1 MAHFRLGRKAVKSDS
16 RTLRLAKYLS
26 AALAPP
32 PASVDWSKGI
42 AQFGM
47 MLNDSLGCCTIA
59 GIGHAIQVF
68 TANSGTEST
77 VPDARILSY
86 YESWDG
92 YVDGDPSTDN
102 GGVELDVLNAWKTDG
117 FVGHKLLAFADPAV
131 ANLTEVEQAI
141 ALFGGLYIGLS
152 VTDQVMANDNDPTIP
167 WDVTPQDSVDGGHCV
182 YVTGYDAIYIYFIS
196 WGQIY
201 KMTRKYWAT
210 YVDEA
215 HALISPDFIAANGL
229 DPAGFNLTQLQADL
243 AAIV

>member
-1 MAHFRLGRKAVKSDS
+1 MAHLRLGRKAVKTDS
-16 RTLRLAKYLS
+16 RTLRLARYMT
-26 AALAPP
+26 AALAAP
-32 PASVDWSKGI
+32 PASVDWSKGV

-47 MLNDSLGCCTIA
+47 MKNDTLGCCTIA
-59 GIGHAIQVF
+59 GVGHALQIWS
-68 TANSGTEST
+68 ANIGDEIT
-77 VPDARILSY
+77 VPDSVILSY
-86 YESWDG
+86 YEEWDG
-92 YVDGDPSTDN
+92 YDPSDPSTDQ
-102 GGVELDVLNAWKTDG
+102 GGIELDVLNDWQKG
-117 FVGHKLLAFADPAV
+117 QFNGHELIAFADPTV
-131 ANLTEVEQAI
+131 SNMTEVEQAI

-152 VTDQVMANDNDPTIP
+152 VTAGVMANDNDPTIP
-167 WDVTPQDSVDGGHCV
+167 WDVTPQASIDGGHCV
-182 YVTGYDAIYIYFIS
+182 YVTGYDATYIYFIS